1 MKTNPIKL
9 EKKLKLKFSDQK
21 IFIKSLTHKSFDS
34 INNNEKIEFLGDR
47 VLGLIIAKKLL
58 ELYPDEKEGVL
69 DKKFASLVNKKK
81 CLEIAKKIEL
91 EKYILVLN
99 PKNKKIEIEDKI
111 VADCLE
117 ALIGAIYLDKGL
129 NFTEKF
135 ILNLWSEHIT
145 ASVITQIDAKTKL
158 QEYSLKIFKVLPIY
172 KLISNTGPRHK
183 PLFKVAVKLKNT
195 KFFTAEGT
203 SKKDAEQNA
212 ASLCLQDI
220 FKKMNWDDSAYL
232 VSKNRYSEN
241 SIIAEVFTE
250 NHGKI
255 SGIIFG
261 GTSKKIKNYLQIGNK
276 IYVNYNSKSVT
287 RIGYFKIEI
296 LKALTP
302 LYFDQ
307 NQKLSCIT
315 SAMHL
320 IKLLTA
326 EAQSNKEIFKLID
339 KFFEILNSENWIQKY
354 IFWELEL
361 LKLLGYDLELKTMA
375 EKEIVDSEVN
385 YYVKSSTEKKSIP
398 NFLIDENDMDI
409 NLNNLL
415 KGLKLVSDYLEKSIL
430 KPNNLNLP
438 TSRTHFINLL
448 K

>member
-1 MKTNPIKL
+1 
-9 EKKLKLKFSDQK
+9 
-21 IFIKSLTHKSFDS
+21 
-34 INNNEKIEFLGDR
+34 
-47 VLGLIIAKKLL
+47 
-58 ELYPDEKEGVL
+58 
-69 DKKFASLVNKKK
+69 
-81 CLEIAKKIEL
+81 
-91 EKYILVLN
+91 
-99 PKNKKIEIEDKI
+99 
-111 VADCLE
+111 
-117 ALIGAIYLDKGL
+117 
-129 NFTEKF
+129 
-135 ILNLWSEHIT
+135 
-145 ASVITQIDAKTKL
+145 
-158 QEYSLKIFKVLPIY
+158 
-172 KLISNTGPRHK
+172 
-183 PLFKVAVKLKNT
+183 
-195 KFFTAEGT
+195 
-203 SKKDAEQNA
+203 
-212 ASLCLQDI
+212 
-220 FKKMNWDDSAYL
+220 MNWDDSAYL

-302 LYFDQ
+302 LYFDE

-339 KFFEILNSENWIQKY
+339 KFFEILASENWIQKY

-398 NFLIDENDMDI
+398 NFLIDENNMDV
-409 NLNNLL
+409 NLKNLL

>member
-1 MKTNPIKL
+1 
-9 EKKLKLKFSDQK
+9 
-21 IFIKSLTHKSFDS
+21 
-34 INNNEKIEFLGDR
+34 
-47 VLGLIIAKKLL
+47 
-58 ELYPDEKEGVL
+58 
-69 DKKFASLVNKKK
+69 
-81 CLEIAKKIEL
+81 
-91 EKYILVLN
+91 
-99 PKNKKIEIEDKI
+99 
-111 VADCLE
+111 
-117 ALIGAIYLDKGL
+117 
-129 NFTEKF
+129 
-135 ILNLWSEHIT
+135 
-145 ASVITQIDAKTKL
+145 
-158 QEYSLKIFKVLPIY
+158 
-172 KLISNTGPRHK
+172 
-183 PLFKVAVKLKNT
+183 
-195 KFFTAEGT
+195 
-203 SKKDAEQNA
+203 
-212 ASLCLQDI
+212 
-220 FKKMNWDDSAYL
+220 MNWDDSAYL

-302 LYFDQ
+302 LYFDE

-339 KFFEILNSENWIQKY
+339 KFFEILTYHNWIQKY
-354 IFWELEL
+354 ILWELEL
-361 LKLLGYDLELKTMA
+361 LKLLGYDLELKNMV
-375 EKEIVDSEVN
+375 EKEIVDSEIN
-385 YYVKSSTEKKSIP
+385 YFVKSSTEKKSIP
-398 NFLIDENDMDI
+398 NFLIDES
-409 NLNNLL
+409 NLDVNLKNLL

-438 TSRTHFINLL
+438 TSRTHFISLL

>member
-1 MKTNPIKL
+1 
-9 EKKLKLKFSDQK
+9 
-21 IFIKSLTHKSFDS
+21 
-34 INNNEKIEFLGDR
+34 
-47 VLGLIIAKKLL
+47 
-58 ELYPDEKEGVL
+58 
-69 DKKFASLVNKKK
+69 
-81 CLEIAKKIEL
+81 
-91 EKYILVLN
+91 
-99 PKNKKIEIEDKI
+99 
-111 VADCLE
+111 
-117 ALIGAIYLDKGL
+117 
-129 NFTEKF
+129 
-135 ILNLWSEHIT
+135 
-145 ASVITQIDAKTKL
+145 
-158 QEYSLKIFKVLPIY
+158 
-172 KLISNTGPRHK
+172 
-183 PLFKVAVKLKNT
+183 
-195 KFFTAEGT
+195 
-203 SKKDAEQNA
+203 
-212 ASLCLQDI
+212 
-220 FKKMNWDDSAYL
+220 MNWDDSAYL

-250 NHGKI
+250 KHGKI

-302 LYFDQ
+302 LYFDE

-339 KFFEILNSENWIQKY
+339 KFFEILTSKNWIQKY

-398 NFLIDENDMDI
+398 NFLIDENNMDV
-409 NLNNLL
+409 NLKNLL

>member
-1 MKTNPIKL
+1 
-9 EKKLKLKFSDQK
+9 
-21 IFIKSLTHKSFDS
+21 
-34 INNNEKIEFLGDR
+34 
-47 VLGLIIAKKLL
+47 
-58 ELYPDEKEGVL
+58 
-69 DKKFASLVNKKK
+69 
-81 CLEIAKKIEL
+81 
-91 EKYILVLN
+91 
-99 PKNKKIEIEDKI
+99 
-111 VADCLE
+111 
-117 ALIGAIYLDKGL
+117 
-129 NFTEKF
+129 
-135 ILNLWSEHIT
+135 
-145 ASVITQIDAKTKL
+145 
-158 QEYSLKIFKVLPIY
+158 
-172 KLISNTGPRHK
+172 
-183 PLFKVAVKLKNT
+183 
-195 KFFTAEGT
+195 
-203 SKKDAEQNA
+203 
-212 ASLCLQDI
+212 
-220 FKKMNWDDSAYL
+220 MNWDDSAYL

-302 LYFDQ
+302 LYFDE

-339 KFFEILNSENWIQKY
+339 KFFEILTFDNWIQKY

-361 LKLLGYDLELKTMA
+361 LKLLGYDLELKNMV
-375 EKEIVDSEVN
+375 EKEIINDETN
-385 YYVKSSTEKKSIP
+385 YYVKSSTEKKNIP
-398 NFLIDENDMDI
+398 NFLIDEN
-409 NLNNLL
+409 NLDVNLKNLL

-438 TSRTHFINLL
+438 TSRTDFINLL

>member
-1 MKTNPIKL
+1 MI
-9 EKKLKLKFSDQK
+9 
-21 IFIKSLTHKSFDS
+21 
-34 INNNEKIEFLGDR
+34 
-47 VLGLIIAKKLL
+47 
-58 ELYPDEKEGVL
+58 
-69 DKKFASLVNKKK
+69 
-81 CLEIAKKIEL
+81 
-91 EKYILVLN
+91 
-99 PKNKKIEIEDKI
+99 
-111 VADCLE
+111 
-117 ALIGAIYLDKGL
+117 
-129 NFTEKF
+129 
-135 ILNLWSEHIT
+135 
-145 ASVITQIDAKTKL
+145 
-158 QEYSLKIFKVLPIY
+158 
-172 KLISNTGPRHK
+172 
-183 PLFKVAVKLKNT
+183 
-195 KFFTAEGT
+195 
-203 SKKDAEQNA
+203 
-212 ASLCLQDI
+212 
-220 FKKMNWDDSAYL
+220 WDDSAYL

-302 LYFDQ
+302 LYFDE

-339 KFFEILNSENWIQKY
+339 KFFEILTSDNWIQKY

-398 NFLIDENDMDI
+398 NFLIDENNIDV
-409 NLNNLL
+409 NLKNLL
-415 KGLKLVSDYLEKSIL
+415 KGLNLVSDYLEKSIL

>member
-1 MKTNPIKL
+1 
-9 EKKLKLKFSDQK
+9 
-21 IFIKSLTHKSFDS
+21 
-34 INNNEKIEFLGDR
+34 
-47 VLGLIIAKKLL
+47 
-58 ELYPDEKEGVL
+58 
-69 DKKFASLVNKKK
+69 
-81 CLEIAKKIEL
+81 
-91 EKYILVLN
+91 
-99 PKNKKIEIEDKI
+99 
-111 VADCLE
+111 
-117 ALIGAIYLDKGL
+117 
-129 NFTEKF
+129 
-135 ILNLWSEHIT
+135 
-145 ASVITQIDAKTKL
+145 
-158 QEYSLKIFKVLPIY
+158 
-172 KLISNTGPRHK
+172 
-183 PLFKVAVKLKNT
+183 
-195 KFFTAEGT
+195 
-203 SKKDAEQNA
+203 
-212 ASLCLQDI
+212 
-220 FKKMNWDDSAYL
+220 MNWDDSGYL
-232 VSKNRYSEN
+232 ISKNRYNEN
-241 SIIAEVFTE
+241 SIIAEIFTE

-302 LYFDQ
+302 LYFDE

-326 EAQSNKEIFKLID
+326 EAQSNKEIFRLID
-339 KFFEILNSENWIQKY
+339 KFFEILTSDNWIQKY

-361 LKLLGYDLELKTMA
+361 LKLLGYDLGLKTMA
-375 EKEIVDSEVN
+375 EKEIIDSEVN

-398 NFLIDENDMDI
+398 NFLIDENDIDV
-409 NLNNLL
+409 NLKNLL

>member
-1 MKTNPIKL
+1 
-9 EKKLKLKFSDQK
+9 
-21 IFIKSLTHKSFDS
+21 
-34 INNNEKIEFLGDR
+34 
-47 VLGLIIAKKLL
+47 
-58 ELYPDEKEGVL
+58 
-69 DKKFASLVNKKK
+69 
-81 CLEIAKKIEL
+81 
-91 EKYILVLN
+91 
-99 PKNKKIEIEDKI
+99 
-111 VADCLE
+111 
-117 ALIGAIYLDKGL
+117 
-129 NFTEKF
+129 
-135 ILNLWSEHIT
+135 
-145 ASVITQIDAKTKL
+145 
-158 QEYSLKIFKVLPIY
+158 
-172 KLISNTGPRHK
+172 
-183 PLFKVAVKLKNT
+183 
-195 KFFTAEGT
+195 
-203 SKKDAEQNA
+203 
-212 ASLCLQDI
+212 
-220 FKKMNWDDSAYL
+220 MNWDDSAYL

-276 IYVNYNSKSVT
+276 VYVNYNSKSVT

-302 LYFDQ
+302 LYFDE

-339 KFFEILNSENWIQKY
+339 KFFEILTYDNWIQKY

-361 LKLLGYDLELKTMA
+361 LKLLGYDLELKNMV
-375 EKEIVDSEVN
+375 EKEIVDSEIN
-385 YYVKSSTEKKSIP
+385 YFVKSSTEKKSIP
-398 NFLIDENDMDI
+398 NFLIDES
-409 NLNNLL
+409 NLDVNLKNLL

>member
-1 MKTNPIKL
+1 
-9 EKKLKLKFSDQK
+9 
-21 IFIKSLTHKSFDS
+21 
-34 INNNEKIEFLGDR
+34 
-47 VLGLIIAKKLL
+47 
-58 ELYPDEKEGVL
+58 
-69 DKKFASLVNKKK
+69 
-81 CLEIAKKIEL
+81 
-91 EKYILVLN
+91 
-99 PKNKKIEIEDKI
+99 
-111 VADCLE
+111 
-117 ALIGAIYLDKGL
+117 
-129 NFTEKF
+129 
-135 ILNLWSEHIT
+135 
-145 ASVITQIDAKTKL
+145 
-158 QEYSLKIFKVLPIY
+158 
-172 KLISNTGPRHK
+172 
-183 PLFKVAVKLKNT
+183 
-195 KFFTAEGT
+195 
-203 SKKDAEQNA
+203 
-212 ASLCLQDI
+212 
-220 FKKMNWDDSAYL
+220 MNWDDNAYL

-302 LYFDQ
+302 LYFDE

-339 KFFEILNSENWIQKY
+339 KFFEILTYDNWIQKY

-361 LKLLGYDLELKTMA
+361 LKLLGYDLELKNMV
-375 EKEIVDSEVN
+375 EKEIVDSEIN
-385 YYVKSSTEKKSIP
+385 YFVKSSTEKKRIP
-398 NFLIDENDMDI
+398 NFLIDESKLDV
-409 NLNNLL
+409 NLKNLL